1 MAQGLTRY
9 RCFLPDLT
17 EFAVPPCT
25 GPNYQ
30 QSTSLLSTELLPT
43 RLRSLLKSLCSI
55 KIRLN
60 GGEGGIRT
68 LGAGLTAHTISS
80 RAPSTARSPLLY
92 AISGIYRF
100 CLSPQSTDVPKC
112 LHSTILRCF
121 PSRFD
126 NLSQGFP
133 TTGKSK
139 FHFYHYRD
147 SCAQKVFFAR
157 VTKRYPRCLQL
168 ITSTTTA
175 KGFPMTNGARW

>member
-1 MAQGLTRY
+1 MAQGLIRY

-80 RAPSTARSPLLY
+80 RAPSTARSPL
-92 AISGIYRF
+92 RF
-100 CLSPQSTDVPKC
+100 GVHPQRAPANVLT
-112 LHSTILRCF
+112 L
-121 PSRFD
+121 
-126 NLSQGFP
+126 
-133 TTGKSK
+133 
-139 FHFYHYRD
+139 
-147 SCAQKVFFAR
+147 A
-157 VTKRYPRCLQL
+157 
-168 ITSTTTA
+168 
-175 KGFPMTNGARW
+175 